1 MYRNPYDDEGG
12 PSAGSSRTGGS
23 GPSNTGAP
31 RIPNKSADP
40 SHVFPTKDDGSVNGG
55 GPDVDIDFDK
65 AFGMQRNPYTGKW
78 TDFRPDDPG
87 SFGSVGSGGRGGRG
101 MVDAVGSFD
110 WTKPPDAQ
118 DYSYDQFTEQYSTP
132 KFTEQYSSE
141 AFTPE
146 GRFEAPNEALDFREF
161 NAPTE
166 AEAISSPG
174 YQFRLAEGQR
184 ALENA
189 AAAKGMLRTGNTWK
203 DLLRYGQGAA
213 TSEYDKTYGRRRA
226 EHDLAYQQARQQNQD
241 QYGRALNEQQLAYQQ
256 GANTYGLNRQRDID
270 MYDRSFQKHQAN
282 QALDRDV
289 YDRSFQR
296 HGANQMGL
304 TQAQRL
310 SEQSG
315 LSQYDRTYQGEQAGY
330 GYDLQRAMHESGLAE
345 SAASRAQSASAANVA
360 GRERAYNRSYQ
371 RAADE
376 YRDKYE
382 GWEADDSRRWDRY
395 KWYNQG

>member
-1 MYRNPYDDEGG
+1 MFRNPYDDEGG

-23 GPSNTGAP
+23 GPSNTGAG
-31 RIPNKSADP
+31 RYNKSADP
-40 SHVFPTKDDGSVNGG
+40 SHVFRTGG
-55 GPDVDIDFDK
+55 GGSGNGSGNSRPDVDIDFDK
-65 AFGMQRNPYTGKW
+65 AFGMERNPYTGKW

-87 SFGSVGSGGRGGRG
+87 SFGSVGTGGPGGRG

-118 DYSYDQFTEQYSTP
+118 DYSYEQFTEQYSSP
-132 KFTEQYSSE
+132 Q
-141 AFTPE
+141 FTPE
-146 GRFEAPNEALDFREF
+146 GRFVAPNEALDFREF
-161 NAPTE
+161 RAPTE
-166 AEAISSPG
+166 EEAISSPG

-241 QYGRALNEQQLAYQQ
+241 QYGRALNEQRLAFQQ
-256 GANTYGLNRQRDID
+256 GATTYGLNRQRDLD
-270 MYDRSFQKHQAN
+270 MYDRSFQRHQAN
-282 QALDRDV
+282 QA
-289 YDRSFQR
+289 
-296 HGANQMGL
+296 GL

-310 SEQSG
+310 SEMSG
-315 LSQYDRTYQGEQAGY
+315 LSQYDRTYQGEQAAY
-330 GYDLQRAMHESGLAE
+330 GYDLQRAMHESQLAE

-360 GRERAYNRSYQ
+360 GRERAYNRAYQ

-382 GWEADDSRRWDRY
+382 GWEADDSRRFDRY
-395 KWYNQG
+395 KWYSGQG